1 MHHEVWTA
9 ILGSCHKWRNLKVT
23 TVTHD
28 QLEVSLG
35 LSSIGP
41 GARIQQYMTGN
52 APKEDDDDGLDL
64 MSLPDAMKSEA
75 ALARDVNHRGH
86 VWQQA
91 AATAAVPNQQQELDS
106 GERRLNELGYKQE
119 LRRELVS
126 E

>member
-1 MHHEVWTA
+1 
-9 ILGSCHKWRNLKVT
+9 
-23 TVTHD
+23 
-28 QLEVSLG
+28 
-35 LSSIGP
+35 
-41 GARIQQYMTGN
+41 MTGN

-75 ALARDVNHRGH
+75 ALAQDVNYRGH

-91 AATAAVPNQQQELDS
+91 AAAPNQQQELDS

>member
-1 MHHEVWTA
+1 
-9 ILGSCHKWRNLKVT
+9 
-23 TVTHD
+23 
-28 QLEVSLG
+28 
-35 LSSIGP
+35 
-41 GARIQQYMTGN
+41 
-52 APKEDDDDGLDL
+52 

-75 ALARDVNHRGH
+75 ALAQDVNYRGD

-91 AATAAVPNQQQELDS
+91 VATAAAPNQQQELDS